1 MDRREKI
8 RIEERIKVE
17 IMLLQGTAV
26 NILAIAAGALLGR
39 AAGTLLSERVHRTIM
54 AGLGLSVLLIG
65 LQLGLRCQQP
75 LIAIGS
81 LLIGGLIGEWINIER
96 RLEAF
101 GIRLERLSSGDGVA
115 RGFVSASLLFCVGAM
130 AIMGSIQDGS
140 GNAPTILYAKSALD
154 GIAAVALASTLG
166 IGVLYSAL
174 PVLLYQGGITLV
186 ASSAAAILTTS
197 VMTEMNAVGG
207 LLIVA
212 IGLDL
217 LGIKRFAVGNLL
229 PSVFVSIGLMWL
241 CGLAGA

>member
-1 MDRREKI
+1 
-8 RIEERIKVE
+8 
-17 IMLLQGTAV
+17 MLLAGTVV
-26 NILAIAAGALLGR
+26 NLLAIGGGALLGR
-39 AAGTLLSERVHRTIM
+39 AAGSLLSERVHRTIM

-75 LIAIGS
+75 LIAIAS
-81 LLIGGLIGEWINIER
+81 LIIGGLIGEGINVER

-101 GIRLERLSSGDGVA
+101 GIFLERFSGGNGVA

-140 GNAPTILYAKSALD
+140 GAPPTILYAKSALD

-186 ASSAAAILTTS
+186 AGSAAAILTAP

-212 IGLDL
+212 ISLDL

-229 PSVFVSIGLMWL
+229 PSIFVSVALMWIF
-241 CGLAGA
+241 GFAAV

>member
-1 MDRREKI
+1 
-8 RIEERIKVE
+8 
-17 IMLLQGTAV
+17 MLLQGTIVNVLAV
-26 NILAIAAGALLGR
+26 VAGALLGR
-39 AAGTLLSERVHRTIM
+39 AAGTLISERVHRTIM

-65 LQLGLRCQQP
+65 LQLGLRSQQP
-75 LIAIGS
+75 LIVIGS
-81 LLIGGLIGEWINIER
+81 LLIGGLIGEGINIER

-101 GIRLERLSSGDGVA
+101 GIRLERFSGGNGIT

-130 AIMGSIQDGS
+130 AIMGAIQDGS
-140 GNAPTILYAKSALD
+140 GQTPSILYAKSALD

-174 PVLLYQGGITLV
+174 PVFLYQGGITLI
-186 ASSAAAILTTS
+186 AQSAATILTVP

-212 IGLDL
+212 ISLDL

-241 CGLAGA
+241 CGLATA